1 MLNLGWIFD
10 LLSLYTKFVMVV
22 SGAVKPV
29 GPQKVDAPSPWDLK
43 KLMPRQALKRNGAS
57 KHGGDH
63 SHSHGLEV
71 NGTSKHGGDHSHTH
85 VLEVN
90 GTSKH
95 GGGRSRT
102 HIFRCD
108 ISAFIDGCSLSEG
121 GWYRQKTYMHA
132 CSDVSGL

>member
-1 MLNLGWIFD
+1 MVNLGWIFD
-10 LLSLYTKFVMVV
+10 LLSLDTKFVMVV

-63 SHSHGLEV
+63 SHSH
-71 NGTSKHGGDHSHTH
+71 

-95 GGGRSRT
+95 GGGHSHT